1 VPQLSHSAGPPGASG
16 FAGHGVSLL
25 TGWLPLTVQIAAGLV
40 LLAAI
45 ARRDRRWLRW
55 RLPAL
60 AVSGA
65 AAVLLCRY
73 YVSANGLASD
83 PAPVALWIWVGLTA
97 AAVLG
102 AALGWRGAGWAR
114 RGTTVLAVPLSLLC
128 VGVVLNDWVGYFPTV
143 TEAWSQLTA
152 GQLPDQVDAAQLT
165 ALAGTGA
172 SMRTGRLVAVT
183 IPATDS
189 HFSHRTEYVY
199 LPPAWFDSGRPPLP
213 ALMMISGEFNTPADW
228 IRVGNA
234 VQTADSFAAQHGGVA
249 PVLVFVDS
257 GGSFNNDTECVD
269 GPRGNVAEYL
279 TKDVPGY
286 LESQF
291 RVAPAPGRW
300 GIVGWSAG
308 GTCAVDLAVMHPELF
323 GTFVDI
329 AGDLGPNVGSKATT
343 VAKLYGGNAGAWSA
357 FDPLTVLAG
366 HPRYTDT
373 AGRFDNAADPPPGG
387 GSGGG
392 RAHRGAGGGGG
403 GPGGG
408 GPGGGGAGHRGGAG
422 RGGPGNFANRAG
434 GTAGYGGRPD
444 GGDRP
449 GQEAAA
455 ASQLCTAASAKG
467 IDCTLHTQAGRH
479 SWQFASTAF
488 GDALPWLA
496 SRVGLTG
503 PPGTPAPGTPA
514 PGTPAPGA
522 GAQHPPPGPGALA
535 SVAPAR

>member
-1 VPQLSHSAGPPGASG
+1 VSQLSQSAGAPR
-16 FAGHGVSLL
+16 FAGHGLSLL
-25 TGWLPLTVQIAAGLV
+25 TGWLPLTVQIVAGLV

-45 ARRDRRWLRW
+45 VRRDRRWLCW
-55 RLPAL
+55 RLPAM
-60 AVSGA
+60 AVFGA
-65 AAVLLCRY
+65 AAVLLSRY
-73 YVSANGLASD
+73 YFAANGLASD
-83 PAPVALWIWVGLTA
+83 PAPVALWIWTGLTA
-97 AAVLG
+97 AAALG
-102 AALGWRGAGWAR
+102 VALGWRDTGWAR
-114 RGTTVLAVPLSLLC
+114 RGTAALAVPLSLLC

-152 GQLPDQVDAAQLT
+152 GPLPDQVDAAQLT

-199 LPPAWFDSGRPPLP
+199 LPPAWFDSGRPTLP

-228 IRVGNA
+228 IRVGGA
-234 VQTADSFAAQHGGVA
+234 VRTADSFAAQHGGVA

-279 TKDVPGY
+279 TKDVPSY

-291 RVAPAPGRW
+291 RVATAPTRW

-323 GTFVDI
+323 GTFLDI
-329 AGDLGPNVGSKATT
+329 AGDLGPNVGSKDTT
-343 VAKLYGGNAGAWSA
+343 IAKLYGGDAAAWA
-357 FDPLTVLAG
+357 TFDPLTVLAG
-366 HPRYTDT
+366 HARYADT
-373 AGRFDNAADPPPGG
+373 AGWFDNAADSPGSA
-387 GSGGG
+387 GSWGG
-392 RAHRGAGGGGG
+392 RAHRR

-408 GPGGGGAGHRGGAG
+408 GPG
-422 RGGPGNFANRAG
+422 GGPGNFANRAG

-444 GGDRP
+444 GGDQP
-449 GQEAAA
+449 GAEAAA
-455 ASQLCTAASAKG
+455 ASQLCAAATAKG

-479 SWQFASTAF
+479 SWQFASAAF
-488 GDALPWLA
+488 SDALPWLA
-496 SRVGLTG
+496 SRLDL
-503 PPGTPAPGTPA
+503 
-514 PGTPAPGA
+514 PGA
-522 GAQHPPPGPGALA
+522 PSTPPPSAAALQAAPAPGALA
-535 SVAPAR
+535 SVPPAR